1 MDFWVI
7 KQLPPV
13 LMDVAN
19 IEFNSLNTYEA
30 GVVDEYGVENGK
42 IGYDHNRRNSTLR
55 SVDFDHWL
63 NGLMYYFGISF
74 NLNNGWGFKID
85 THEKMQVADYSEG
98 QHFDWHADVIPFSG
112 PLDRKVSVVCLMT
125 DPAEYTGGE
134 LQIMNPRNEKD
145 LITIP
150 LQKGTM
156 VAFPSALKHR
166 VTKVTAGVR
175 RSATLWL
182 NGPCYR

>member
-1 MDFWVI
+1 MNLWLT

-13 LMDVAN
+13 LIDVAN
-19 IEFNSLNTYEA
+19 IDFNNLETYDA
-30 GVVDEYGVENGK
+30 GIVDEIGVENAK
-42 IGYDHNRRNSTLR
+42 ISYDHGRRKSTLR

-63 NGLMYYFGISF
+63 NGVMYYFGISF
-74 NLNNGWGFKID
+74 NLNVGWDFKID
-85 THEKMQVADYSEG
+85 THEKMQVADYIEG

-112 PLDRKVSVVCLMT
+112 PTDRKVTVVCLMT
-125 DPAEYTGGE
+125 DPAEYSGGE
-134 LQIMNPRNEKD
+134 LQLMNPSNEKET
-145 LITIP
+145 ITIP